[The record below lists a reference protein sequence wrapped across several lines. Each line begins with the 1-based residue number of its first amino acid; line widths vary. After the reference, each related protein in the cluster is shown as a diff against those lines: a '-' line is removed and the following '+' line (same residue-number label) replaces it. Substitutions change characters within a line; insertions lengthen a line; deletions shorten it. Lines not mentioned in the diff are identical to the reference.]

1 MIVIF
6 VTRLEINML
15 QYKYKGEN
23 YWCLCVVCMKYLIC
37 NCCWVCLCCLSKF
50 GLAVATAALTHI
62 AVRSYIFIRWE
73 VPPSDFY
80 TPIDY
85 AVINP
90 SDSVGVLREKKLIF
104 GHPTSHLINM

>member
-1 MIVIF
+1 M
-6 VTRLEINML
+6 
-15 QYKYKGEN
+15 
-23 YWCLCVVCMKYLIC
+23 
-37 NCCWVCLCCLSKF
+37 CWVCSCCLSKF
-50 GLAVATAALTHI
+50 WLAVAVAALTHL

-90 SDSVGVLREKKLIF
+90 NDTVGVYL
-104 GHPTSHLINM
+104 HHLHQCDCDAASENKQGALCDNVQ